1 MTIHL
6 TSYQVEYKPVSTW
19 LAFSDDAVLSCS
31 GRAEMS
37 GNSEQGLGFG
47 DTSST
52 TFDLSVLRT
61 ALSGVTLPRL
71 PVRVSYTVDGNTN
84 THMGF
89 VQSYAGDRFQVR
101 LTCPGII
108 DDIPNRTKDLYSPMF
123 YRRPAAT
130 KTTAT
135 SIEDPSNPN
144 YVGGPINYVCWK
156 AEGRPWE
163 QAGSYPTAPFYY
175 SCDQAILAPDWA
187 WIAGEDGWGECLRLA
202 RACGGQ
208 LFQGMDGVVR
218 YRSPLTMIGTP
229 VYTFTADTY
238 GDITEEGSTGQYFAS
253 ATCSFT
259 PRSVRPMQEVIND
272 ATPRKVEPSETVTI
286 PLEPQWPITSF
297 LSGTTLTTLPA
308 EHLVVTRYD
317 GEPSTAYSHTVT
329 LAAQRVSISFTNNE
343 AIPVV
348 IYRIIVHG
356 TPVVAGETQT
366 VTAGSGQPTK
376 LLEDNPFVQ
385 NRHHAQQYADM
396 CLAFYGTVRPI
407 RTLSGCPYDAERS
420 NGEAVYVTS
429 AELGLSSALHVIL
442 SMDHSETGKKTDYTV
457 VDASGLPVLADYY
470 VVSTTAQSTTK
481 RLAW

>member
-6 TSYQVEYKPVSTW
+6 TSYSVEIKPISTW
-19 LAFSDDAVLSCS
+19 IVLSDDDVLSCS

-37 GNSEQGLGFG
+37 SNSEQGLGFG
-47 DTSST
+47 DTSTT

-61 ALSGVTLPRL
+61 ALAGVTLPRL

-84 THMGF
+84 THVGF
-89 VQSYAGDRFQVR
+89 VQSYGGDRYKID

-108 DDIPNRTKDLYSPMF
+108 DDLPNRTKDLYSPML

-130 KTTAT
+130 KTTAS
-135 SIEDPSNPN
+135 SIENP
-144 YVGGPINYVCWK
+144 VTGGYAAGLINWTLWQ
-156 AEGRPWE
+156 AGGRPYE
-163 QAGSYPTAPFYY
+163 QAGTYPSADFYY
-175 SCDQAILAPDWA
+175 SCDQAIMAPDYS

-208 LFQGMDGVVR
+208 LRPTEAGVIR
-218 YRSPLTMIGTP
+218 YVSPLTMIGTP
-229 VYTFTADTY
+229 TYTFTADTY

-259 PRSVRPMQEVIND
+259 PRSVRPIQEVIND
-272 ATPRKVEPSETVTI
+272 TTPRKVEPSETVTI

-329 LAAQRVSISFTNNE
+329 LAAQRVSISFTNSE
-343 AIPVV
+343 VIPVV
-348 IYRIIVHG
+348 DYRMIVHG
-356 TPVVAGETQT
+356 TPVVAGEVQT

-396 CLAFYGTVRPI
+396 YLAFYGTVRPI
-407 RTLSGCPYDAERS
+407 RTLSGCPYDADRS
-420 NGEAVYVTS
+420 VGEAVYVTC
-429 AELGLSSALHVIL
+429 AELGLSATLHVIL
-442 SMDHSETGKKTDYTV
+442 SMDHSEVGKKTDYTV
-457 VDASGLPVLADYY
+457 VDATGLPVLADYY
-470 VVSTTAQSTTK
+470 VVSTAAQTTTK
-481 RLAW
+481 KLAW